1 MEKLSPIY
9 QRARVFMLRD
19 ILSKVDPKAQHAALM
34 RNGVFP
40 PERDEQHM
48 VQVYQKERDFSNEPL
63 SFTELCT
70 FNTWFSMHPEKV
82 CGNEKISSSREFPL
96 TIEGDKNWIEST
108 IGHALGD
115 GQLILDLPGLWYIDF
130 FDADNEDFFASYKC
144 KHYHITVFAHGVE
157 YNVQIFDG
165 DTSLENTNYQSI
177 EKANVRIRSFMENL
191 KKDYKSQLELEA
203 LALELELQLMKL

>member
-1 MEKLSPIY
+1 MEKLSPLY

-40 PERDEQHM
+40 PERDEQQM

-130 FDADNEDFFASYKC
+130 FDADNEDFFASYKY

-177 EKANVRIRSFMENL
+177 EKANVRIQSFMENF